1 VSPRDLVAEIA
12 LIPEHRRFGRVTGVM
27 GMLLDAGGLRR
38 RLRVGGQCA
47 GLARDGRRL
56 ACEVVGFRAGRAPI
70 EAFPAQAKNE
80 PADLASGGAPLAA
93 RLEVPR

>member
-1 VSPRDLVAEIA
+1 MSPCDLVAEIA
-12 LIPEHRRFGRVTGVM
+12 LIPEHRRFGGVTGVM

-38 RLRVGGQCA
+38 RLGVGGQCA
-47 GLARDGRRL
+47 GLAQDG
-56 ACEVVGFRAGRAPI
+56 
-70 EAFPAQAKNE
+70 KNE